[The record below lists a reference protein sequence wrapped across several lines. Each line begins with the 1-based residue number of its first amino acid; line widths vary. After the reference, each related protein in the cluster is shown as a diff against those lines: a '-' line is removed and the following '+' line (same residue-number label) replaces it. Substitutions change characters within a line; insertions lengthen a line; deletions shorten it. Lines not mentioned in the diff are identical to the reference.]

1 MKDLQHKINSLLML
15 EHGVETSKDVETK
28 RRNLKKMY
36 DLIDSI
42 QQSCEIEKGIISN
55 KLKYETD

>member
-15 EHGVETSKDVETK
+15 EHGVETSNDDETK
-28 RRNLKKMY
+28 RRNLKSMH

-42 QQSCEIEKGIISN
+42 QQSCELEKGIISN
-55 KLKYETD
+55 KLKYEKY